1 MTISRRVPQAALA
14 FLLAFAGTAGG
25 QTVRGLVVGPDRNPL
40 AGAEILFGGRSVV
53 TGDQGSFRV
62 DGVPIGEY
70 QLTVRM
76 IGYRPFR
83 GRLTVGTVNPDHV
96 ITLSPDPALSLPPII
111 VEGRRVGLYG
121 LVADSS
127 FRPAPGAR
135 VRLIGPGGGDTRTDS
150 AGRFAFPHSGG
161 GEYLVRVS
169 LAAHQERRFSVTLEA
184 DRGREVTIRL
194 PRADPDYREARGRE
208 LWALEDLG
216 RRLRRKPPGNI
227 MTREELS
234 RYGTMSL
241 CAIPQIKPM
250 VGTRAWGYLDGWHSY
265 FNACR
270 WRADQA
276 ELVEWGSGYI
286 TMWQRR

>member
-1 MTISRRVPQAALA
+1 MTNRRRVPLVALVV
-14 FLLAFAGTAGG
+14 LLACAAAADG
-25 QTVRGLVVGPDRNPL
+25 QTVRGLVVGPDQNPL

-62 DGVPIGEY
+62 DGVPVGEY

-96 ITLSPDPALSLPPII
+96 ITLRPDPALSLPPII
-111 VEGRRVGLYG
+111 VEGLRIGLYG
-121 LVADSS
+121 LVGDSS
-127 FRPAPGAR
+127 FRPAAGAR
-135 VRLIGPGGGDTRTDS
+135 VRLIGPGGGETRTDS
-150 AGRFAFPHSGG
+150 AGRFAFPSSGG

-169 LAAHQERRFSVTLEA
+169 LRAHQERRFSVTLEPE
-184 DRGREVTIRL
+184 RGREVTIRL
-194 PRADPDYREARGRE
+194 PKADPEYREARGRE
-208 LWALEDLG
+208 LWALEDLA

-227 MTREELS
+227 MTREELG

-241 CAIPQIKPM
+241 CAIPRIKPI
-250 VGTRAWGYLDGWHSY
+250 VGTRVWGYLDGWHSY
-265 FNACR
+265 FNACK

>member
-1 MTISRRVPQAALA
+1 MRLSRSSLAALILSA
-14 FLLAFAGTAGG
+14 AVASPSQA
-25 QTVRGLVVGPDRNPL
+25 QTVRGLVLGPDRTPL
-40 AGAEILFGGRSVV
+40 AGAELLFGGRSVIS
-53 TGDQGSFRV
+53 GDQGAFRV
-62 DGVPIGEY
+62 DGVPVGEY

-111 VEGRRVGLYG
+111 VEGRRIGLFG
-121 LVADSS
+121 LVADST
-127 FRPAPGAR
+127 FRPAAGAR
-135 VRLIGPGGGDTRTDS
+135 VRLIGPSGGEARTDS
-150 AGRFAFPHSGG
+150 AGRFAFPNSGG

-169 LAAHQERRFSVTLEA
+169 LPGHQERRFSVTLEP

-194 PRADPDYREARGRE
+194 PRADPEYREARGRE

-227 MTREELS
+227 MTREELT

-241 CAIPQIKPM
+241 CAIPKIRPM
-250 VGTRAWGYLDGWHSY
+250 VGTRAWGYLDGWHSH
-265 FNACR
+265 FNACK